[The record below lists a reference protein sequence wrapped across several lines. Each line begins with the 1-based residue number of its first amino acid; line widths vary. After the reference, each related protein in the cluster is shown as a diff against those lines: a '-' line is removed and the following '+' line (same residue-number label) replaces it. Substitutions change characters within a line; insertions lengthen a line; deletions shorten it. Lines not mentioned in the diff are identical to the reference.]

1 MVIRGSI
8 SCSICLR
15 VYFIKFSS
23 LIVEL
28 NGANIT
34 DLDVMFLRPELSV
47 LTSSYSGKWSDYYKD
62 TSPLVAVRS
71 FFYVY

>member
-1 MVIRGSI
+1 M
-8 SCSICLR
+8 
-15 VYFIKFSS
+15 FSS

-34 DLDVMFLRPELSV
+34 DLDDKFLRPELSV
-47 LTSSYSGKWSDYYKD
+47 LTKRCSAKWSDYYND
-62 TSPLVAVRS
+62 TSPGLSDANRS